1 MSQKKISLDKEKL
14 VRLQDQ
20 QLNAAVGGA
29 DETNITT
36 NVDATVGLKATATA
50 AAEGDEAIGTSC
62 CKRSC

>member
-20 QLNAAVGGA
+20 QLNASVGGA

-36 NVDATVGLKATATA
+36 NVDATVGLKAA
-50 AAEGDEAIGTSC
+50 AVAEGDEAIGTSC
-62 CKRSC
+62 CKKSC